1 MVFGIAASLV
11 VIIFAM
17 WIGYGICYYGHK
29 NQDVVG
35 DILIVD
41 DPADENPSMFMEIYK
56 GKLNEIQP
64 GKTVSFKVTTQ

>member
-17 WIGYGICYYGHK
+17 WIGYGVCYYSHK